1 MQKSFGQVNIRRMS
15 KFCGRSPSFMGR
27 VMSGEKRPSLY
38 TLHMMAEY
46 LGMTMDEVYDG
57 LKKNREA
64 SRVFLW

>member
-15 KFCGRSPSFMGR
+15 KFCRRSPSFMGR

>member
-1 MQKSFGQVNIRRMS
+1 MQKSFGQVTIRMMS

-27 VMSGEKRPSLY
+27 VMSGEKQPSLY